1 MQDGKPNSYHVATQ
15 VHCMI
20 LLDRYR
26 CQQVA
31 TSHLFYHVH
40 CYCKTTS
47 WKTTRPLHPR
57 AIWKRL
63 GRFVGFSKQPK
74 QARVQGERCPCP
86 HVSRQKARRGDGFGP
101 TSRGASL
108 PGRQHPT
115 STTPGLRAR
124 PSLHKGRDS
133 AWPSPPRALRPAP
146 SPGLRPRPGGEE
158 EGKGAASP
166 GRSARC
172 SRGAPRA
179 PHLPVA
185 PATCPSRPQPD
196 HRRPTLTAPAP
207 PQPAKALAS
216 SRLLRPAAARA
227 SGGRALSARDQSRR
241 TAAAHWGSRERAEEA
256 ANRRREARAAQ
267 LRGAMADAWAGP
279 GASLVELTTVARAG
293 LGARRVAAAGS
304 AGREVRGGCREPGSA
319 GVRGTVGAFL

>member
-1 MQDGKPNSYHVATQ
+1 MSAFPSSPNRQEFRT
-15 VHCMI
+15 
-20 LLDRYR
+20 
-26 CQQVA
+26 
-31 TSHLFYHVH
+31 
-40 CYCKTTS
+40 
-47 WKTTRPLHPR
+47 
-57 AIWKRL
+57 
-63 GRFVGFSKQPK
+63 
-74 QARVQGERCPCP
+74 RCPCP
-86 HVSRQKARRGDGFGP
+86 HVSRQKARRSDGFGP

-124 PSLHKGRDS
+124 PPLHKGRDS

-166 GRSARC
+166 GRSARY

-216 SRLLRPAAARA
+216 SRLLRPAAART

-241 TAAAHWGSRERAEEA
+241 TATAHWGSRERAEEA

-279 GASLVELTTVARAG
+279 GASLEELTTVARAG
-293 LGARRVAAAGS
+293 LGARRAAAAWS